1 MKWRKKTYDDV
12 LNNFL
17 GSDEEDRKRDDF
29 SRRSKSAVKRKAPK
43 FAGNFFIFFILH
55 ILKF

>member
-43 FAGNFFIFFILH
+43 FAGNFFFFNYFTH
-55 ILKF
+55 S